1 MLSITILG
9 SGTAVPWRARAGP
22 GFVVHLEGGQEPEAI
37 LVDPSAGSIQRM
49 AERGIPLEVLTH
61 VVFSHY
67 HPDHMGDL
75 MPLLFALKNSRY
87 GARPRSL
94 RLVGP
99 RGLHRLLRSLAGV
112 WGSWLETGERIQ
124 AVELGGAEEDRI
136 AAMGPL
142 EVTAFPVI
150 HSDASVAY
158 RFSSRGMATFA
169 YSGDTDRCDGVVDA
183 ARNVDLLLLE
193 CSYPEGE
200 KRPGH
205 LIPSEAGLIAS
216 AAGVRRVVLLHL
228 YPECHG
234 RDLLGPFREYFKGE
248 VEVAEDG
255 MVIRL

>member
-1 MLSITILG
+1 MLSVTILG
-9 SGTAVPWRARAGP
+9 SGTGVPWRARAGP
-22 GFVVHLEGGQEPEAI
+22 GLVIQAGGPEADAV

-75 MPLLFALKNSRY
+75 VPILFALKNPRY
-87 GARPRSL
+87 ASRPRPL

-99 RGLHRLLRSLAGV
+99 RGLHRLLRTVGEA
-112 WGSWLETGERIQ
+112 WGPWLESGERIQ
-124 AVELGGAEEDRI
+124 AFELGATEEDRFTT
-136 AAMGPL
+136 MGPL

-150 HSDASVAY
+150 HADPSVAY
-158 RFSSRGMATFA
+158 RFSLRGEAAIA
-169 YSGDTDRCDGVVDA
+169 YSGDTDRCDGIVDA
-183 ARNVDLLLLE
+183 ARNADLLLLE

-205 LIPSEAGLIAS
+205 LVPSEAGLIAS
-216 AAGVRRVVLLHL
+216 ASGARRVLLLHL
-228 YPECHG
+228 YPECHD
-234 RDLLGPFREYFKGE
+234 RDLLTPMREYFKGP

-255 MVIRL
+255 MVVRL